1 MFGEYLDHNAAAP
14 LRPEVLGALMLAMEQ
29 QQANPGSAHGAG
41 RFWRRRIDAAR
52 REVAGLVGAQPHEI
66 VLTGS
71 GTEACFLA
79 LHGVIEAARTR
90 SVEPP
95 LVLAT
100 PIEHAA
106 IREPLCA
113 MAARGTIRLLL
124 CPVGASG
131 RVDADWFADHLTQ
144 IPVLVVCQWA
154 NNETGVIQPVLEV
167 ADLCRAHET
176 RLLVDAVQWAGRGPI
191 DLTAQPIDLLVLSSP
206 KLGGPTGAGALFIRE
221 GLALEPY
228 LVAGKQEGGLRG
240 GTENSL
246 GWIGFGAAAAAARE
260 TWAAEVA
267 HEAPLTARL
276 VEQVLARVPGAR
288 LAGDGSTR
296 IANTAQFLVPH
307 DDEEMLILALD
318 RLGYAVSAGSACAA
332 GAHERSHVLRAMGLL
347 EPGFA
352 SVRVSIGSGTTARAI
367 DDFVTALCTGIQAA
381 RPDEAEVAR

>member
-14 LRPEVLGALMLAMEQ
+14 LRPEVLRALTLAMEH

-52 REVAGLVGAQPHEI
+52 REVAGLVGADPHEI

-71 GTEACFLA
+71 GTEASFLA
-79 LHGVIEAARTR
+79 LHGVIEAARPR

-144 IPVLVVCQWA
+144 IPALVVCQWA
-154 NNETGVIQPVLEV
+154 NNETGVIQPVLDV
-167 ADLCRAHET
+167 ADLCRAHGT

-191 DLTAQPIDLLVLSSP
+191 DLAAQPIDLLVLSSP

-221 GLALEPY
+221 GLALEPS
-228 LVAGKQEGGLRG
+228 LSAGGQEGGLRG
-240 GTENSL
+240 GTENIL
-246 GWIGFGAAAAAARE
+246 GWIGFGAAAAATRE

-276 VEQVLARVPGAR
+276 VEQVLARVPGA
-288 LAGDGSTR
+288 GSPR

-352 SVRVSIGSGTTARAI
+352 SVRVSIGSGTTALAI
-367 DDFVTALCTGIQAA
+367 DDFVAALSACIQAA